1 MPFFVLGSGVTSMHK
16 IKLLQAHCLKVWFAV
31 FLICI
36 SNSKA
41 VLAANEIPDKLR
53 EEFAYSLG
61 VQAYVYAY
69 PLVHTNKFRWIWHS
83 KDSPMYRG
91 PANQLNHNRVLMNA
105 ETTVAATPN
114 NDTLYTLAFLD
125 LSQGPLIIE
134 VPAMGERYYTI
145 QLADMYATN
154 FGSFG
159 SRTGAAAGRYLMVP
173 PGWQGEVPEG
183 IQKVY
188 ESTTPWTMFLLRI
201 LVDGKADVPTVNAL
215 QDQFRLLT
223 PEGKPSPAYEGKIP
237 GLVDPAAPAD
247 VWRVIN
253 RELASNPP
261 IPDHESYLAQF
272 ASIGVG
278 IDLPVELSEL
288 DAETKK
294 GLSRAADTGHKIVT
308 AQASDISSVNLNRW
322 GYPKKNIGR
331 YGSDFAYRAAVTLM
345 GLMANQPEE
354 AVYLS
359 SYTDV
364 EGQALD
370 GTKHY
375 RMHFPADNLPPA
387 NAFWSTTMYDSAT
400 YAFSSNKLNR
410 FSIGDR
416 TERLKYNEDGS
427 LDIFIGPSVL
437 DEGEISNWLPTPDG
451 PFYMFLR
458 VYSPET
464 SVVEQTWE
472 PPGVTPR

>member
-1 MPFFVLGSGVTSMHK
+1 MYT
-16 IKLLQAHCLKVWFAV
+16 IKLFQTHFPKVLSV
-31 FLICI
+31 VLLICAA
-36 SNSKA
+36 NSKV
-41 VLAANEIPDKLR
+41 VLAASEMPDELR

-125 LSQGPLIIE
+125 LSEAPLIIE
-134 VPAMGERYYTI
+134 VPAIKDRYYTI

-154 FGSFG
+154 FASFG
-159 SRTGAAAGRYLMVP
+159 SRTGAAAGKYLMVP

-183 IQKVY
+183 IEKVY

-201 LVDGKADVPTVNAL
+201 LVDGKADIPAVNAL

-223 PEGKPSPAYEGKIP
+223 VDGKPSPAYAGKIP
-237 GLVDPAAPAD
+237 DLVDPANPAD
-247 VWRVIN
+247 AWRVIN

-261 IPDHESYLAQF
+261 IPAHESYLSQF
-272 ASIGVG
+272 SNIGIG
-278 IDLPVELSEL
+278 IDLPIKLSDL
-288 DAETKK
+288 DAETSK
-294 GLSRAADTGHKIVT
+294 GLSRAAETAHQIVT
-308 AQASDISSVNLNRW
+308 AQAADISSVNLNHW
-322 GYPKKNIGR
+322 GYPKQDIGR

-387 NAFWSTTMYDSAT
+387 NAFWSATMYDSAT
-400 YAFSSNKLNR
+400 YAFSGNKLNR

-416 TERLKYNEDGS
+416 TERLKYNQDGS
-427 LDIFIGPSVL
+427 LDIFIGPTVL

-458 VYSPET
+458 VYNPET
-464 SVVEQTWE
+464 SVIEQTWE
-472 PPGVTPR
+472 PPGVITR

>member
-1 MPFFVLGSGVTSMHK
+1 MSNFRLFQVQLAKVFF
-16 IKLLQAHCLKVWFAV
+16 IA
-31 FLICI
+31 FLICTV
-36 SNSKA
+36 NSRIA
-41 VLAANEIPDKLR
+41 FAANEMPDELR
-53 EEFAYSLG
+53 EELAYSLG
-61 VQAYVYAY
+61 VQAYTYAY

-125 LSQGPLIIE
+125 LSQAPLIIE

-183 IQKVY
+183 IKKVY

-201 LVDGKADVPTVNAL
+201 LVDGKADIPNVNAM

-223 PEGKPSPAYEGKIP
+223 LDGKPAPAYTGKIP
-237 GLVDPAAPAD
+237 GLVNPSEPAD
-247 VWRVIN
+247 AWRVIN

-261 IPDHESYLAQF
+261 IPAHESYLAQF
-272 ASIGVG
+272 SSIGVG
-278 IDLPVELSEL
+278 IDVPIDFSEL
-288 DAETKK
+288 DDATKR
-294 GLSRAADTGHKIVT
+294 GLSRAAETAHKIVT
-308 AQASDISSVNLNRW
+308 AQAADISSLNLNHW

-375 RMHFPADNLPPA
+375 RIHFPADNLPPA

-400 YAFSSNKLNR
+400 YAFAANELNR
-410 FSIGDR
+410 YSIGDR

-437 DEGEISNWLPTPDG
+437 DEGEISNWLPSPEG

-458 VYSPET
+458 VYDPES
-464 SVVEQTWE
+464 SVVDQSWE